1 MGLALLRKLFS
12 FLSSLWAL
20 ADIVLDS
27 VTIINYRAACQV
39 SHSYTTYTI
48 PSRVQSEEIS
58 CSYYALGILFMFLPV
73 LFAILFFTV
82 LLVRESAEF
91 ESVLE
96 YVHIITLL

>member
-1 MGLALLRKLFS
+1 M
-12 FLSSLWAL
+12 
-20 ADIVLDS
+20 
-27 VTIINYRAACQV
+27 
-39 SHSYTTYTI
+39 
-48 PSRVQSEEIS
+48 QSEEIS